1 MRAARAVTCLPA
13 EAGAHA
19 RGVAV
24 EVERD
29 AADRALPPLIPT
41 ADWVETHDAAVLGGL
56 HGRAPCRRRVQPHD
70 PVSERLAATAAVA
83 AQSVQSLHVHM
94 AGAQHESLREELA
107 REALEV
113 VVTQRLR
120 GGSERA
126 NPLDQ
131 TDERTIACSG
141 WVRRR
146 EEVHPCVIDECDRA
160 TSMTMR
166 WAMRCVAVE
175 RAASRLRIAQTWV
188 LSLAASCS
196 RVAFGTVRLTIGDAS
211 GLLAAAG
218 EVAKG
223 AGPTAV
229 DTRLRCGLCISATT
243 ID

>member
-1 MRAARAVTCLPA
+1 MRAARAVACLPA

-29 AADRALPPLIPT
+29 AADRALPPLIPA

-56 HGRAPCRRRVQPHD
+56 HGRAPCRRRVQPHE

-83 AQSVQSLHVHM
+83 AQSVQSLRVHM

-146 EEVHPCVIDECDRA
+146 EEVQH
-160 TSMTMR
+160 
-166 WAMRCVAVE
+166 
-175 RAASRLRIAQTWV
+175 
-188 LSLAASCS
+188 
-196 RVAFGTVRLTIGDAS
+196 
-211 GLLAAAG
+211 
-218 EVAKG
+218 
-223 AGPTAV
+223 
-229 DTRLRCGLCISATT
+229 LCHR
-243 ID
+243 